1 MLREIRE
8 DVATLTA
15 TDVIDMEKE
24 FKNRPVIRKPDHIV
38 KFMDTTIRDGQQ
50 CLMATRMPN
59 SDILPILETMDQAG
73 FSAIEAWGGA
83 TFDAALRF
91 LNEDPWENLRNIRRR
106 LKKTKI
112 QMLFRGQNMLG
123 YKAYHDEVVEAFVE
137 KAIENGVDVLRI
149 FDALN
154 DLRNLETSVEAVK
167 KFGGHAQLTLCY
179 TTSPVHTLDYFVNL
193 ANQLKD
199 MGADSIAIKDMSGI
213 LLPDVAYDLVEGIKK
228 ATDLPLEIHTHCTGG
243 MADMVYIKAVEAGVD
258 IIDTAS
264 SPFSLGTSQPATE
277 VMNQALLGLGY
288 KTELNQSN
296 LLEMS
301 RYFKNLRRK
310 AIADGLIDPEVL
322 GVDIETLVYQV
333 PGGMLSNLVSQ
344 LKTQKAMDK
353 FPQVLQEIAAVRADM
368 GYIPLVTPSSQIV
381 GTQAAF
387 NVLLGE
393 RYKMISNETK
403 DLVRGMYGKTPAPIS
418 KEIQQK
424 ILGDEKPITKAPKEM
439 TESVL
444 QQARESVESYIKKPE
459 DVLTYALFPN
469 QALDFF
475 RKREGLL

>member
-1 MLREIRE
+1 
-8 DVATLTA
+8 
-15 TDVIDMEKE
+15 MENK
-24 FKNRPVIRKPDHIV
+24 FQDRPVIRKPGHVV
-38 KFMDTTIRDGQQ
+38 KFMDTTIRDCQQ

-59 SDILPILETMDQAG
+59 DHILPILETMDTAG
-73 FSAIEAWGGA
+73 FAAIEAWGGA

-106 LKKTKI
+106 LKNTSI

-123 YKAYHDEVVEAFVE
+123 YKAYHDEVVMSFVE
-137 KAIENGVDVLRI
+137 KAIANGVDILRV

-154 DLRNLETSVEAVK
+154 DLRNLETSVLAVK
-167 KFGGHAQLTLCY
+167 KFGGHAQLALCY
-179 TTSPVHTLDYFVNL
+179 TTSPVHTLDYFIDL
-193 ANQLKD
+193 SKQLRD

-213 LLPDVAYDLVEGIKK
+213 LLPDAAYDLVAGIKA

-264 SPFSLGTSQPATE
+264 SPFSLGTSQPSTE
-277 VMNQALLGLGY
+277 VMNKALLGLGY
-288 KTELNQSN
+288 QTELNETC
-296 LLEMS
+296 LLDMAKH
-301 RYFKNLRRK
+301 FKGLRRQ
-310 AIADGLIDPEVL
+310 AIADGLIDAEVL

-387 NVLLGE
+387 NVLMGE
-393 RYKMISNETK
+393 RYKMVSNETK

-418 KEIQQK
+418 KEVQDK
-424 ILGDEKPITKAPKEM
+424 ILGDEQPITTAPKEM
-439 TESVL
+439 TTPILE
-444 QQARESVESYIKKPE
+444 QAAEAISGYMKKPE
-459 DVLTYALFPN
+459 DILTYALFPN

-475 RKREGLL
+475 RKREGLA